1 MEPFP
6 QRCFHEERKGLPYQL
21 LVEDGHLLNYFVLG
35 CTAEN
40 QRCLP
45 KRKKSRPPVVLLLK
59 DLFALLPSVNSSH
72 TSFMKSPKGSFR
84 FHAVCAKSFKFAQ
97 QNKINLYS
105 QPNHMNL
112 VNSLDMA
119 LLCFS
124 ASRSE
129 PEIVKVERVVNIW
142 YISPRYLV
150 AHVLIVNGSALLII
164 DPLTCPGGLLVV
176 SRPAPPEIE
185 TSVIFALVHHH
196 HHHLFSIPSLAMMP
210 FSTFIASS
218 TLFSFTITVLDTHW
232 SWKYLLDS
240 WN

>member
-45 KRKKSRPPVVLLLK
+45 ERKKSRPPVVLLLK
-59 DLFALLPSVNSSH
+59 DLFALLPSVHSSH

-97 QNKINLYS
+97 QNKLNLYS

-129 PEIVKVERVVNIW
+129 PEMVKVDRVVNIW
-142 YISPRYLV
+142 FSPRYLV
-150 AHVLIVNGSALLII
+150 AHILIVNGSALLII